1 MIIGIWAEDENR
13 LIGNG
18 DKIPWNIPE
27 DLEFFWSKVEG
38 QKVVCGRKTYQ
49 SLKKYGVINKFKK
62 VYVLTRDMN
71 FDRNNNLEE
80 NVITI
85 KESYDLLVS
94 IYKNNKNSDLDL
106 YVIGGA
112 SIYKLFEPYYDKVF
126 VTTIDGYYKGDTF
139 IDVAYWEMKHKR
151 DVQISEKAMVSE
163 FDGYVSNY
171 LLGKHLDRI
180 YELSLDM
187 KTNQHKIYACLLSSL
202 GNLSRNIYNR
212 VMFEDDFEF
221 VQRVNRDLSE
231 ILSLYALY
239 KFKQGKVKKLDFNIN
254 WIEDEQVENM
264 RTDEGNLFVLAKSIL
279 NENDGY
285 VMSSI
290 MTLMLSFGIYLE
302 DILDIEE
309 TGCL

>member
-18 DKIPWNIPE
+18 DKIPWNVPE

-49 SLKKYGVINKFKK
+49 SLKKYGVINKFKQ
-62 VYVLTRDMN
+62 VYVLTRDLN
-71 FDRNNNLEE
+71 SVRSNNLEE
-80 NVITI
+80 NVTPIE
-85 KESYDLLVS
+85 KAFDLLVS
-94 IYKNNKNSDLDL
+94 IHKNNKNSDL

-126 VTTIDGYYKGDTF
+126 VTTIDGYHKGDTF
-139 IDVAYWEMKHKR
+139 IDVSYWKMKHKR
-151 DVQISEKAMVSE
+151 DVRISEKAMVSE
-163 FDGYVSNY
+163 FDGYISNY
-171 LLGKHLDRI
+171 LLEKHLDRL
-180 YELSLDM
+180 YELSFDM
-187 KTNQHKIYACLLSSL
+187 KVNPLKIYACLLSSL
-202 GNLSRNIYNR
+202 GNLSYNIYNR

-221 VQRVNRDLSE
+221 VQRVTKDLSE
-231 ILSLYALY
+231 ILNLYVLY

-254 WIEDEQVENM
+254 WIEDEQVEN
-264 RTDEGNLFVLAKSIL
+264 RTDEGNLFELSKSIIWDFK
-279 NENDGY
+279 ESDGF
-285 VMSSI
+285 VISSI
-290 MTLMLSFGIYLE
+290 MKIMLSFGIELE

>member
-1 MIIGIWAEDENR
+1 MIIGIWAEDLNR

-27 DLEFFWSKVEG
+27 DLEFFWGKVDG

-62 VYVLTRDMN
+62 VYILTRDMN

-80 NVITI
+80 NVMTI
-85 KESYDLLVS
+85 KESYDFLVS
-94 IYKNNKNSDLDL
+94 IYKNNKNSDL

-126 VTTIDGYYKGDTF
+126 VTTINEYYKGDTF
-139 IDVAYWEMKHKR
+139 IDVSYWQMKHKK
-151 DVQISEKAMVSE
+151 DVQISEKAMARE
-163 FDGYVSNY
+163 FDGYISNY
-171 LLGKHLDRI
+171 LLEKHLDRL

-187 KTNQHKIYACLLSSL
+187 KTNPHKIYACLLSSL

-212 VMFEDDFEF
+212 IMFEDDFEF
-221 VQRVNRDLSE
+221 VKRVNRDLSD
-231 ILSLYALY
+231 ILNLYALY
-239 KFKQGKVKKLDFNIN
+239 KFKQGKVKKLDFNID
-254 WIEDEQVENM
+254 WIEDEQVENI

-285 VMSSI
+285 VMSNI
-290 MTLMLSFGIYLE
+290 MTLMLSFGIELE
-302 DILDIEE
+302 DILDIKE

>member
-1 MIIGIWAEDENR
+1 MIIGIWAEDLNR

-18 DKIPWNIPE
+18 DKIPWNVPE
-27 DLEFFWSKVEG
+27 DLEFFWSKVKDK
-38 QKVVCGRKTYQ
+38 KVVCGRKTYQ
-49 SLKKYGVINKFKK
+49 SLKKYGVINKFKE
-62 VYVLTRDMN
+62 VYVLTRDIKSV
-71 FDRNNNLEE
+71 RSNNLEE
-80 NVITI
+80 NVTPIE
-85 KESYDLLVS
+85 KAFDLLVS
-94 IYKNNKNSDLDL
+94 IHKNNKNSDV

-112 SIYKLFEPYYDKVF
+112 SVYKLFEPYYDKVF

-139 IDVAYWEMKHKR
+139 IDVSYWQMKHKR
-151 DVQISEKAMVSE
+151 DVMLSEKVMVSE

-171 LLGKHLDRI
+171 LLEKHLDRL
-180 YELSLDM
+180 YEMSLDM
-187 KTNQHKIYACLLSSL
+187 KDNPHRIYACLLSSL
-202 GNLSRNIYNR
+202 GKLSYDICKR

-239 KFKQGKVKKLDFNIN
+239 KFKQGKVKKLDFNID

-290 MTLMLSFGIYLE
+290 MTLMLSFGIELE
-302 DILDIEE
+302 DVLDIEE

>member
-18 DKIPWNIPE
+18 DKIPWSIPE
-27 DLEFFWSKVEG
+27 DLEFFWSKVKDK
-38 QKVVCGRKTYQ
+38 KVVCGRKTYQ
-49 SLKKYGVINKFKK
+49 SLKKYGVINKFKQ
-62 VYVLTRDMN
+62 VYVLTRDLN
-71 FDRNNNLEE
+71 SVRSNNLEE
-80 NVITI
+80 NVTPIE
-85 KESYDLLVS
+85 KAFDLLVS
-94 IYKNNKNSDLDL
+94 IHKNNKNSDL

-112 SIYKLFEPYYDKVF
+112 SVYKLFESYYDKVF

-139 IDVAYWEMKHKR
+139 IDVSYWKMKHKR
-151 DVQISEKAMVSE
+151 DVRISEKAMVSE

-202 GNLSRNIYNR
+202 GDLSRNIYNR
-212 VMFEDDFEF
+212 FVFEDDFEF
-221 VQRVNRDLSE
+221 VQRVTKDLSE
-231 ILSLYALY
+231 ILNLYVLY

-290 MTLMLSFGIYLE
+290 MTLMLGFGIELE
-302 DILDIEE
+302 DILDIQE

>member
-18 DKIPWNIPE
+18 DKIPWNFPE

-49 SLKKYGVINKFKK
+49 SLKKYGVINKFKE
-62 VYVLTRDMN
+62 VYVLTRDIN
-71 FDRNNNLEE
+71 SVRSNNLEE
-80 NVITI
+80 NVTPIE
-85 KESYDLLVS
+85 KAFDLLVS
-94 IYKNNKNSDLDL
+94 VHKNNKNSDL

-112 SIYKLFEPYYDKVF
+112 SVYKLFEPYYDKVF

-139 IDVAYWEMKHKR
+139 IDVSYWQMKHKR
-151 DVQISEKAMVSE
+151 YVKLSEKVMVSE

-171 LLGKHLDRI
+171 LLGKHLDRL
-180 YELSLDM
+180 YELSFDI
-187 KTNQHKIYACLLSSL
+187 KANQYKIYACLLSSL
-202 GNLSRNIYNR
+202 GNLSYNIYNR
-212 VMFEDDFEF
+212 IMFEDDFEF
-221 VQRVNRDLSE
+221 VQRVNKDLSE

-264 RTDEGNLFVLAKSIL
+264 RTDEGNLFELSKSIL

-302 DILDIEE
+302 DILDIKE

>member
-18 DKIPWNIPE
+18 YKIPWDIPE

-49 SLKKYGVINKFKK
+49 SLKEYGVINKFKK

-71 FDRNNNLEE
+71 FDRSNNLEE
-80 NVITI
+80 NVMTV
-85 KESYDLLVS
+85 KESYDFLVS
-94 IYKNNKNSDLDL
+94 IYKNNKNSDV

-112 SIYKLFEPYYDKVF
+112 SVYKLFEPYYDKVF

-139 IDVAYWEMKHKR
+139 IDVSYWQMKHKR
-151 DVQISEKAMVSE
+151 DVRISEKAMVSE

-171 LLGKHLDRI
+171 LLEKHLDRL

-187 KTNQHKIYACLLSSL
+187 NTSQLKIYTCLLSSL
-202 GNLSRNIYNR
+202 GSLSCNIYNR
-212 VMFEDDFEF
+212 VMFDDDFEF
-221 VQRVNRDLSE
+221 VQKVAKDLSE
-231 ILSLYALY
+231 ILNLYALY
-239 KFKQGKVKKLDFNIN
+239 KFKQGKVKKLEFNID

-285 VMSSI
+285 VISNI
-290 MTLMLSFGIYLE
+290 MTLMLSFGIVLE
-302 DILDIEE
+302 DILDIKEA
-309 TGCL
+309 GCL

>member
-49 SLKKYGVINKFKK
+49 SLKKYGVINKFKQ

-80 NVITI
+80 NVATI
-85 KESYDLLVS
+85 KESYDFLVS
-94 IYKNNKNSDLDL
+94 IYKNNKNSDL

-126 VTTIDGYYKGDTF
+126 ATTIDGYYKGDTF
-139 IDVAYWEMKHKR
+139 IDVSYWQMKHKGDIR
-151 DVQISEKAMVSE
+151 ISEKAMVSE

-171 LLGKHLDRI
+171 LLKNHLSDL
-180 YELSLDM
+180 YEMSLDM
-187 KTNQHKIYACLLSSL
+187 KTSPLKIHACLLSSL
-202 GNLSRNIYNR
+202 GDLSCNIYNR
-212 VMFEDDFEF
+212 VLFEDDFEF
-221 VQRVNRDLSE
+221 VQRVTKDLSG
-231 ILSLYALY
+231 ILNLYALY
-239 KFKQGKVKKLDFNIN
+239 KFKQGKVKKLEFNID

-264 RTDEGNLFVLAKSIL
+264 RTDEGNLYVLAKSVI
-279 NENDGY
+279 NESDGY
-285 VMSSI
+285 VISNI
-290 MTLMLSFGIYLE
+290 MTLMLSFGIELE
-302 DILDIEE
+302 DILDIYE

>member
-1 MIIGIWAEDENR
+1 LIIGIWAEDENR

-18 DKIPWNIPE
+18 DKIPWNFPE

-49 SLKKYGVINKFKK
+49 SLKKYGVINKFKQ
-62 VYVLTRDMN
+62 VYVLTRDVN

-80 NVITI
+80 NVATI
-85 KESYDLLVS
+85 KESCDLLVS
-94 IYKNNKNSDLDL
+94 IYKNNKNSDL

-112 SIYKLFEPYYDKVF
+112 SVYKLFEPYYDKVF

-139 IDVAYWEMKHKR
+139 IDVSYWEMKHKR
-151 DVQISEKAMVSE
+151 DVMLSEKVMVSE

-171 LLGKHLDRI
+171 LLEKHLDRL
-180 YELSLDM
+180 YELSLIM
-187 KTNQHKIYACLLSSL
+187 RTSPLKIYTCLLSSL
-202 GNLSRNIYNR
+202 GKLSYNIHNR

-231 ILSLYALY
+231 ILNLYALY

-264 RTDEGNLFVLAKSIL
+264 RTDEGNLFVLAKSVI
-279 NENDGY
+279 NENDGW
-285 VMSSI
+285 VFSNI
-290 MTLMLSFGIYLE
+290 MTLMLSFGIELQ
-302 DILDIEE
+302 DILEIEE

>member
-49 SLKKYGVINKFKK
+49 SLNKYGVINKFKK
-62 VYVLTRDMN
+62 VYVLTRDIN

-80 NVITI
+80 NVMTV
-85 KESYDLLVS
+85 KESYDFLVS
-94 IYKNNKNSDLDL
+94 IYKNNKNSDL

-126 VTTIDGYYKGDTF
+126 VTTINGYYKGDTF
-139 IDVAYWEMKHKR
+139 IDVSYWQMKHKR
-151 DVQISEKAMVSE
+151 DIQINEKVMISE

-171 LLGKHLDRI
+171 LLEKHLDRL
-180 YELSLDM
+180 YELSFDI
-187 KTNQHKIYACLLSSL
+187 KDNPHKIYACLLSSL
-202 GNLSRNIYNR
+202 GSLSNNIYNR

-221 VQRVNRDLSE
+221 VQRVNRDLSD
-231 ILSLYALY
+231 ILNLYALY

-254 WIEDEQVENM
+254 WIEDEQVKNM
-264 RTDEGNLFVLAKSIL
+264 RTDEGNLFVLAKSML
-279 NENDGY
+279 NENDGN
-285 VMSSI
+285 VFGNI
-290 MTLMLSFGIYLE
+290 VILMLSFGIELQ
-302 DILDIEE
+302 DILDIEKII
-309 TGCL
+309 GYL

>member
-18 DKIPWNIPE
+18 DKIPWNFPE

-49 SLKKYGVINKFKK
+49 SLKKYGVINKFKD

-71 FDRNNNLEE
+71 FDKNNNLEE
-80 NVITI
+80 NVMTI
-85 KESYDLLVS
+85 KESYDFLVS
-94 IYKNNKNSDLDL
+94 IYKNNKNSDL

-126 VTTIDGYYKGDTF
+126 VTTIDEYYNGDTF

-151 DVQISEKAMVSE
+151 DIQINEKVMISE

-171 LLGKHLDRI
+171 LLEKHLDRL
-180 YELSLDM
+180 YELSFDI
-187 KTNQHKIYACLLSSL
+187 KDNPHKIYACLLSSL
-202 GNLSRNIYNR
+202 GSLSHNIYNR

-231 ILSLYALY
+231 ILNLYALY
-239 KFKQGKVKKLDFNIN
+239 KFKHGKVKKLDFNIN
-254 WIEDEQVENM
+254 WIEDEQVKNM
-264 RTDEGNLFVLAKSIL
+264 RTDEGNLFVLAKSML
-279 NENDGY
+279 NENDGN
-285 VMSSI
+285 VFGNI
-290 MTLMLSFGIYLE
+290 VILMLSFGIELQ
-302 DILDIEE
+302 DVLDIEE
-309 TGCL
+309 IGYL